1 MWNTMINEKPS
12 VFEESNAKGVER
24 VLSTKNSLYA
34 FFMES
39 TGIDYEMERKC
50 DLRRIGDLLDS
61 KSYGIGMP
69 LSMFL
74 ITLKT
79 NVLLNLYRR
88 WLPPLNQFGHFK
100 TTRNRKTRRVKTKMV
115 ERRARRRTV
124 SFGNSFVSLLTK
136 QIKRYSTG
144 SSRKLRRF
152 SFGERGRCFHCTGR
166 RNWNR
171 FSDSHFGIS
180 MERLQ
185 CCCWRTCNT

>member
-1 MWNTMINEKPS
+1 MINEKPS

-74 ITLKT
+74 LQITLENQCFT
-79 NVLLNLYRR
+79 QFVDADYRHSINSAILKLQETGKLGELKQK
-88 WLPPLNQFGHFK
+88 WWK
-100 TTRNRKTRRVKTKMV
+100 E
-115 ERRARRRTV
+115 EREGEPCPSV
-124 SFGNSFVSLLTK
+124 F
-136 QIKRYSTG
+136 
-144 SSRKLRRF
+144 SSCL
-152 SFGERGRCFHCTGR
+152 C
-166 RNWNR
+166 
-171 FSDSHFGIS
+171 
-180 MERLQ
+180 
-185 CCCWRTCNT
+185 

>member
-1 MWNTMINEKPS
+1 MINEKPS

-74 ITLKT
+74 LQITLKNQCFT
-79 NVLLNLYRR
+79 QFVDADYRHSINSAILKLQETGKLGELKQK
-88 WLPPLNQFGHFK
+88 WWK
-100 TTRNRKTRRVKTKMV
+100 E
-115 ERRARRRTV
+115 EREGEPCPSV
-124 SFGNSFVSLLTK
+124 F
-136 QIKRYSTG
+136 
-144 SSRKLRRF
+144 SSCL
-152 SFGERGRCFHCTGR
+152 C
-166 RNWNR
+166 
-171 FSDSHFGIS
+171 
-180 MERLQ
+180 
-185 CCCWRTCNT
+185 